1 MSNPLYPAVG
11 FAHFHSLDPDAD
23 LPLADK
29 VGPRAL
35 AFTIAG
41 VSSTNPVTF
50 DLVRELEGEQTR
62 NIQAVFIDNSANAN
76 DLTLSCADIPGM
88 SVIAR
93 ANKQAILP
101 FFGSSF
107 GALKA
112 TTTNA
117 VAQNIPVLFLNTPQ
131 PYAQW

>member
-1 MSNPLYPAVG
+1 MANPLYPAVG
-11 FAHFHSLDPDAD
+11 FSHFHSLDPDAD

-35 AFTIAG
+35 AFQIAG

-50 DLVRELEGEQTR
+50 DLVREVELEQTR
-62 NIQAVFIDNSANAN
+62 NIQAVFIDNSGNAN
-76 DLTLSCADIPGM
+76 DLTLTNLEIPGM
-88 SVIAR
+88 TVIAR

-107 GALKA
+107 GNIKA
-112 TTTNA
+112 TTSNA
-117 VAQNIPVLFLNTPQ
+117 APQNINVLFLNTPQ
-131 PYAQW
+131 PYATW